1 MINVGHHC
9 SGENCRVEFP
19 TSNIYPSLVLPFFL
33 AHFPPAYP
41 PFSSYSSL
49 FFPLPECMSV
59 WLQAVFIC
67 VWACCDVDTYS
78 PTKPFLKVNVP
89 GPGYMLEARQP
100 ENCSPPCSSFPLRFF
115 LSLLLF
121 TCCVLYPP
129 ECIPR
134 CEQALEHVCSLFRD
148 TPPFNQTSYHTHTLA
163 KAKNAHTAMCMWR
176 LSITPRTWREGQQ
189 SNKDC
194 RALSKVLNSLNN
206 GSAASVLTSHYY
218 HYLGEAEREVGRKRE
233 RGETREETCCRWLRD
248 VKALGR

>member
-1 MINVGHHC
+1 M
-9 SGENCRVEFP
+9 
-19 TSNIYPSLVLPFFL
+19 LPFFL
-33 AHFPPAYP
+33 AHFFPAYP
-41 PFSSYSSL
+41 PFFSYSSL
-49 FFPLPECMSV
+49 FFPLPERMSV
-59 WLQAVFIC
+59 WLQAVLVC

-100 ENCSPPCSSFPLRFF
+100 ENCSLPPLLLPTSF
-115 LSLLLF
+115 LSLPPSLRMLCAIPSWVYPSLW
-121 TCCVLYPP
+121 TSPGACVLSVPWHTAFQSDL
-129 ECIPR
+129 I
-134 CEQALEHVCSLFRD
+134 S
-148 TPPFNQTSYHTHTLA
+148 HTHTLA

-218 HYLGEAEREVGRKRE
+218 HYLGEAEREVGRKR
-233 RGETREETCCRWLRD
+233 
-248 VKALGR
+248 